1 MLVSNKIKIIMG
13 VVCILERVAIIELN
27 SDNFKLVL
35 AEVVKNRSFVI
46 FDEIEMPINLT
57 KNLLTEEVIKP
68 NTVKETVD
76 VLKVYKEIL
85 DRYEITDVIAIATN
99 IVKEAKNINGFLN
112 EIFTT
117 SGYRFRIVSAEEEI
131 NSIYTAVIN
140 TFNRPKGLIVNISNY
155 STQVLLYNRRNIL
168 NTFVMPYGSYNLTDM
183 FYKDGV
189 DGATASENVTKFVLD
204 QIKDLDW
211 AFNLEEEFDL
221 IGAGNVFLNLGTI
234 SRRAK
239 RYPIDVEHNYSMSK
253 TDFEK
258 VFDVIKPVKPVKG
271 NKIKGISVND
281 SMYLPCGLAIVNAF
295 MQKSNK
301 DNFYISK
308 TGLKEGLLFNYAIP
322 LTIEKPISDNL
333 GYSLQVINEYYDKK
347 PNNAKQVYEL
357 SMILFRQ
364 LKVLHK
370 LSRSYVRIL
379 RVASYLHDAGLRTSY
394 TNKEKNSFNTIVN
407 SDIYGVT
414 HSELVLA
421 GFVSALRNADNFNLS
436 DWVRY
441 KDLVT
446 EDQLDA
452 VKKLAVILKLAE
464 SLDVTGFARIMDISC
479 DILGDS
485 VIMKT
490 ITESNV
496 DLEIKCAM
504 MHGNEFKKAFNKN
517 LEIL

>member
-1 MLVSNKIKIIMG
+1 M
-13 VVCILERVAIIELN
+13 ERVAIMELN

-46 FDEIEMPINLT
+46 FDEIEMPVNLT
-57 KNLLTEEVIKP
+57 KNLMTEEVIKP
-68 NTVKETVD
+68 NTIKETID

-117 SGYRFRIVSAEEEI
+117 SGYKFRIISGEEEI

-140 TFNRPKGLIVNISNY
+140 TFNKPKGLIINVSNY
-155 STQVLLYNRRNIL
+155 STQVMLYNRRNIL
-168 NTFVMPYGSYNLTDM
+168 NTYVIPYGSYNLTEK
-183 FYKDGV
+183 FYTENETGLD
-189 DGATASENVTKFVLD
+189 ASEKVTNFILD

-211 AFNLEEEFDL
+211 AFNLEEEYEV
-221 IGAGNVFLNLGTI
+221 IGAGNIFLNLGTI

-239 RYPIDVEHNYSMSK
+239 RYPISVEHNYEMSK
-253 TDFEK
+253 SDFAK
-258 VFDVIKPVKPVKG
+258 VYDVIKPVKPVKG
-271 NKIKGISVND
+271 SKIKGITTND
-281 SMYLPCGLAIVNAF
+281 SMYLPCGLAIINAF
-295 MQKSNK
+295 LSKINK

-322 LTIEKPISDNL
+322 LTMEKPITDNL
-333 GYSLQVINEYYDKK
+333 GYSLQVINDYYDKK

-379 RVASYLHDAGLRTSY
+379 RVASYLHDGGLRISH
-394 TNKEKNSFNTIVN
+394 TNKEKNSFDVIVN
-407 SDIYGVT
+407 SDIYGVS

-421 GFVSALRNADNFNLS
+421 GFVSSLRDADNFNLS

-441 KDLVT
+441 KELVT
-446 EDQLDA
+446 EEQLDA

-464 SLDVTGFARIMDISC
+464 SLDITGFGRIVDISC

-490 ITESNV
+490 ITEGNV

-504 MHGNEFKKAFNKN
+504 MYSNDFKKAFNKN

>member
-1 MLVSNKIKIIMG
+1 M
-13 VVCILERVAIIELN
+13 ERVAIMELN

-68 NTVKETVD
+68 NTIKETVD

-117 SGYRFRIVSAEEEI
+117 SGYRFRIISAEEEI
-131 NSIYTAVIN
+131 NSIYTAIIN
-140 TFNRPKGLIVNISNY
+140 TFNRPKGLIINVSNY
-155 STQVLLYNRRNIL
+155 ATEVMLYNRRNIL
-168 NTFVMPYGSYNLTDM
+168 NTFTMPYGSYNLTEM
-183 FYKDGV
+183 FYTDGIS
-189 DGATASENVTKFVLD
+189 GEEASKKVTDFVLE

-211 AFNLEEEFDL
+211 AFNLEEEYDV
-221 IGAGNVFLNLGTI
+221 IGTGNVFLNLGTI
-234 SRRAK
+234 SRRAR
-239 RYPIDVEHNYSMSK
+239 RYPIDVEHNYEMSK
-253 TDFEK
+253 TDFAK
-258 VFDVIKPVKPVKG
+258 VYDVIKPIKPVKG
-271 NKIKGISVND
+271 SKIKGIKMND
-281 SMYLPCGLAIVNAF
+281 SLYFPCGLAIINAF
-295 MQKSNK
+295 LSKVNK
-301 DNFYISK
+301 ENFCISK

-322 LTIEKPISDNL
+322 LTLEKPISDNL
-333 GYSLQVINEYYDKK
+333 LYSLQVINDYYDKK

-379 RVASYLHDAGLRTSY
+379 RVASYLHNSGLRISY
-394 TNKEKNSFNTIVN
+394 SNKEKNSFDVIVN
-407 SDIYGVT
+407 SDIYGVS

-421 GFVSALRNADNFNLS
+421 GFVASLRNADNFNLS

-446 EDQLDA
+446 EEQLDA

-464 SLDVTGFARIMDISC
+464 SLDITGFGRIIDISC

-490 ITESNV
+490 ITEGNV
-496 DLEIKCAM
+496 DLEIKYAM
-504 MHGNEFKKAFNKN
+504 MYGNDFKKAFNKN

>member
-1 MLVSNKIKIIMG
+1 MG
-13 VVCILERVAIIELN
+13 VECTLEKVAIIELN
-27 SDNFKLVL
+27 SDNLKLVL

-68 NTVKETVD
+68 NTIKETVN
-76 VLKVYKEIL
+76 VLRVYKDIL
-85 DRYEITDVIAIATN
+85 DKHEITEVIAIATD

-117 SGYRFRIVSAEEEI
+117 SGYRFKIVSGEEEI
-131 NSIYTAVIN
+131 NSIYTAIIN
-140 TFNRPKGLIVNISNY
+140 TFNRPKGLIINVSNY
-155 STQVLLYNRRNIL
+155 STEVLLYNRRNIL
-168 NTFVMPYGSYNLTDM
+168 NTCVLPYGSYNMTEM
-183 FYKDGV
+183 FYGEDIDPVKSAEDVTNFIV
-189 DGATASENVTKFVLD
+189 DK
-204 QIKDLDW
+204 IKELDW
-211 AFNLEEEFDL
+211 AFNLEEEYDI
-221 IGAGNVFLNLGTI
+221 IGAGKVFLNLGTI
-234 SRRAK
+234 SRKAR
-239 RYPIDVEHNYSMSK
+239 RYPIDAEHNYEMTK
-253 TDFEK
+253 ADFAK
-258 VFDVIKPVKPVKG
+258 VYDVVKPVKAIKG
-271 NKIKGISVND
+271 TKIKGISMND
-281 SMYLPCGLAIVNAF
+281 SRYLSAGLSIINAF
-295 MQKSNK
+295 LSKSNK
-301 DNFYISK
+301 ENFCISK
-308 TGLKEGLLFNYAIP
+308 TGLNEGLLFNYAIP

-333 GYSLQVINEYYDKK
+333 GYSLQVINEYYDRK

-379 RVASYLHDAGLRTSY
+379 RVASYLHDSGLRVSY
-394 TNKEKNSFNTIVN
+394 TNKEKNSFYSIIS
-407 SDIYGVT
+407 SDVYGVT

-421 GFVSALRNADNFNLS
+421 GFVSSLRNADNFNLS

-446 EDQLDA
+446 EDQLEA
-452 VKKLAVILKLAE
+452 VRKLAVILKLAE
-464 SLDVTGFARIMDISC
+464 SLDITGFARITDISC

-490 ITESNV
+490 ITEDNV
-496 DLEIKCAM
+496 DLEIKSAM
-504 MHGNEFKKAFNKN
+504 LYGSDFKKAFNKN

>member
-1 MLVSNKIKIIMG
+1 MG
-13 VVCILERVAIIELN
+13 VECTLERVAIIELN
-27 SDNFKLVL
+27 SDNLKLVL

-68 NTVKETVD
+68 NTIKETVN

-85 DRYEITDVIAIATN
+85 DRYEITEVIAIATD

-117 SGYRFRIVSAEEEI
+117 SGYRFRIISGEEEI
-131 NSIYTAVIN
+131 NSIYTAIIN
-140 TFNRPKGLIVNISNY
+140 TFNRPKGLILNISNY
-155 STQVLLYNRRNIL
+155 ATEVLLYNRRNIL
-168 NTFVMPYGSYNLTDM
+168 NTAVLPYGSYNLTEM
-183 FYKDGV
+183 FFGGDDPVK
-189 DGATASENVTKFVLD
+189 ASEEATKFILNE
-204 QIKDLDW
+204 IKDLDW
-211 AFNLEEEFDL
+211 AFNLEEEYDV
-221 IGAGNVFLNLGTI
+221 IGTGKVFLNLGTI
-234 SRRAK
+234 SRKAR
-239 RYPIDVEHNYSMSK
+239 RYPIDMEHNYEMTK
-253 TDFEK
+253 ADFDK
-258 VFDVIKPVKPVKG
+258 VYDVIKPVKATKG
-271 NKIKGISVND
+271 TKIKGISATD
-281 SMYLPCGLAIVNAF
+281 SQYLAAGLSIINAF
-295 MQKSNK
+295 LSKSNK
-301 DNFYISK
+301 DKYCISK

-322 LTIEKPISDNL
+322 LTLEKPISDNL
-333 GYSLQVINEYYDKK
+333 GYSLQVINDYYDKK

-379 RVASYLHDAGLRTSY
+379 RVASYLHDSGLRVSY
-394 TNKEKNSFNTIVN
+394 TNKEKNSFNAIIS
-407 SDIYGVT
+407 SDIYGVS

-421 GFVSALRNADNFNLS
+421 GFVSSLRNADNFNLS

-441 KDLVT
+441 KELVT

-452 VKKLAVILKLAE
+452 VKKLAVILRLAE
-464 SLDVTGFARIMDISC
+464 SLDITGFARITDISC

-490 ITESNV
+490 ITEANV
-496 DLEIKCAM
+496 ELEIKCAM
-504 MHGNEFKKAFNKN
+504 LHGGDFKKAFNKN